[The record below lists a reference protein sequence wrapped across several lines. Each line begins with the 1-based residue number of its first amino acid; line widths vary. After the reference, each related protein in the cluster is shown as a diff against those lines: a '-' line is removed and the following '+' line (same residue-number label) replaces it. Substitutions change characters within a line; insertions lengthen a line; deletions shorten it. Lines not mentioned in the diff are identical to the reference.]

1 MSNFP
6 IWGYL
11 GHCAGLERV
20 KVGNENN
27 LRKECEQ
34 K

>member
-11 GHCAGLERV
+11 GHCVGLEWA
-20 KVGNENN
+20 KAGNENN
-27 LRKECEQ
+27 LRKEYGQ